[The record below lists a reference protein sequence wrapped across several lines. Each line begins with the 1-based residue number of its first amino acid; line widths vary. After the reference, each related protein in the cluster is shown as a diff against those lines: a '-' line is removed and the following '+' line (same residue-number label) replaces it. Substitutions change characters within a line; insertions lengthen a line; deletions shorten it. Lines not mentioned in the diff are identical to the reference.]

1 MDVYRVLQLFLAWF
15 LRTPVLFGTLLA
27 GLSAPA
33 TSHDNEI
40 NSSQTPNT
48 AVAAIQTPAPS
59 GSAQLQAAEAAVEL
73 NEHDAKLLAL
83 PTTRDH
89 IGRVVVPV
97 MVNDQGPFRFIV
109 DTGANHSTISP
120 GLVQRLGLKSAE
132 ASSILLDGITGTTQ
146 VSYVVVDR
154 LQAGDLT
161 MTATA
166 LPIVWAPVMAGADGI
181 LGAAGLEEKSLLVD
195 FQRNRVVISR
205 AVEAVVRRDAMKL
218 HAVRLT
224 RGLITLETRVGHVP
238 VIAVLDTG
246 SERTLGNIALRD
258 ALTKMPSSDRAVV
271 QITSVYGATKEVE
284 EGEIRACPPISLDTM
299 RITDVAV
306 VFGRFHIF
314 KVWGMENRPAMII
327 GMDVL
332 GTLATLGIDFKSQ
345 DVYFAGARV
354 GNPFTP
360 MNAGALGEQVQKH

>member
-1 MDVYRVLQLFLAWF
+1 MDLVQQLLAWC
-15 LRTPVLFGTLLA
+15 LRIPVLYGVLLA
-27 GLSAPA
+27 GISLPAASQRNEMSSLPTEQDAAVGVKIQSSAPGG
-33 TSHDNEI
+33 
-40 NSSQTPNT
+40 P
-48 AVAAIQTPAPS
+48 
-59 GSAQLQAAEAAVEL
+59 AQLPGVEPSIEL
-73 NEHDAKLLAL
+73 NEHDAKLFAL
-83 PTTRDH
+83 PTTHDH

-120 GLVQRLGLKSAE
+120 ELVQRLGLKSAE
-132 ASSILLDGITGTTQ
+132 SRSILLDGITGTAQ

-161 MTATA
+161 LTETV
-166 LPIVWAPVMAGADGI
+166 LPVVWAPVMAEADGI
-181 LGAAGLEEKSLLVD
+181 LGAAGLQEKSLLVD
-195 FQRNRVVISR
+195 FQRNRVVIAR

-224 RGLITLETRVGHVP
+224 RGLITLETRVGRVP

-258 ALTKMPSSDRAVV
+258 ALRSTPSRDRAVV
-271 QITSVYGATKEVE
+271 QVTSVYGATKEVE
-284 EGEIRACPPISLDTM
+284 EGEIRASPPISFDTM
-299 RITDVAV
+299 RITDVAL

-314 KVWGMENRPAMII
+314 KVWDMENRPAMII

-354 GNPFTP
+354 GNNPLMP
-360 MNAGALGEQVQKH
+360 LNGGALGEQLQKH